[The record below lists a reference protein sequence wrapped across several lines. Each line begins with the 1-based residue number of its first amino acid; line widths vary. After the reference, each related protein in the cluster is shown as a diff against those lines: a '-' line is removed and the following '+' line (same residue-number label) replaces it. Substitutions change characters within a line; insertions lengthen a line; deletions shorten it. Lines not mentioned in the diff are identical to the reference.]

1 MKNLEIIG
9 AASEAD
15 SAIAEMEMEVDS
27 PAISAEALKQNI
39 PEKVSDEKADIAAE
53 VVTNGVESAETNRGI
68 SSVAD
73 IKVDSD
79 EKVGDACS
87 TGEKSVEEKSKDS
100 KSSDPSELNGDLT
113 DEIATDEVDTSKVC
127 NGAILNGDVTLE
139 NVDKD
144 KPVPVLSNGD
154 LNAAEPVGEKESK
167 LESNEGIAAC
177 EIVKPSNLG
186 GPDSSLNKNNN
197 AHKVDDIKDTDE
209 DVFKMPNSIEE
220 LLDEEVLKDDAS
232 DIPGGI
238 DRDEVFNEM
247 DTSTEDLVEEMEVE
261 LSKAGEESKHKNE
274 NGSSELDKPDPNK
287 DDNSVNGMETS
298 DGEKMI
304 SQDKVDGNNEDAK
317 DTKDNL
323 GNKDVINPFVDETS
337 PESDEDLLKEAE
349 KKKNLSSKEEEEK
362 KPSQISLVSVDGSDE
377 ENSDDDLDINAGL
390 DKCFSALEK
399 EISKDETSEAS
410 SPSAVNNMEK
420 KPEEAKKDKTVY
432 VDDSSRET
440 MDASRDAS
448 NVPSEAE
455 EGGNEADD
463 EDDKERMS
471 VEPEPEEPVD
481 LDQAL
486 GELEMIEKT
495 TKRILD
501 DESESL
507 KRPNEETTEPV
518 SKKVRVDE
526 SLEETVEV
534 VEAIKKKKLKKE
546 LKKMSRNDLEDLIA
560 NKMVEVMTN
569 KSEIGKLRHQCDS
582 FQETVEK
589 WKRRAQALSKQCTDL
604 STVMR
609 KYITDSKNRPR
620 DKVAPVRITRSVGLQ
635 VMTPDQRRLQQQRQN
650 MNRMNRT
657 QDKAVAPGAVQQS
670 TPAKTIVNSVN
681 SLKQQQTNG
690 LDKVATPQLPRT
702 VGGTTISPAKTTTTP
717 IRTSGSVTI
726 TQTKTPSTTPKPV
739 IDVVDLSDDEST
751 PAPPPPP
758 KPAPQPVRQ
767 LPTGLVRSSGPRQQG
782 QQFIMQGN
790 QLYPVRQG
798 MARQN
803 MPGHRPM
810 MGSRPRAQMRSV
822 HPAPLPPMP
831 NPQPNSPNWKLLPPR
846 PALKIS
852 RVANGIVL
860 SWNMNLNLATHATI
874 ASYQLYAYQ
883 ESAMQRPD
891 SSLWK
896 KVGDVKA
903 LPLPMACTLTQFT
916 RGNKYHFAVRAMDG
930 HSRVGQFSDP
940 NSIVLN

>member
-1 MKNLEIIG
+1 MKNLEILG
-9 AASEAD
+9 SVSED
-15 SAIAEMEMEVDS
+15 SAIAEMEVLTPIIPGKEKAESTIDAKEQNGVVLSESFKDKEPESDIKSDSKVKISEEKENKDGVDLEDSESSKVNRKSTVEENSSVEANSKIVNGGDEECNGDASEDVSVDKSEEVSKDKTLNGDIEEDESVNDKQVKEDIVDVKDS
-27 PAISAEALKQNI
+27 ESKPDEAAEN
-39 PEKVSDEKADIAAE
+39 PDSSPFKVSDNAQE
-53 VVTNGVESAETNRGI
+53 
-68 SSVAD
+68 
-73 IKVDSD
+73 DSD
-79 EKVGDACS
+79 INGK
-87 TGEKSVEEKSKDS
+87 EE
-100 KSSDPSELNGDLT
+100 
-113 DEIATDEVDTSKVC
+113 
-127 NGAILNGDVTLE
+127 
-139 NVDKD
+139 
-144 KPVPVLSNGD
+144 
-154 LNAAEPVGEKESK
+154 
-167 LESNEGIAAC
+167 
-177 EIVKPSNLG
+177 
-186 GPDSSLNKNNN
+186 
-197 AHKVDDIKDTDE
+197 
-209 DVFKMPNSIEE
+209 VFKMPNTIEE
-220 LLDEEVLKDDAS
+220 LLDEEVLKDDS
-232 DIPGGI
+232 EVPEI
-238 DRDEVFNEM
+238 DRDEVFNEIETAKK
-247 DTSTEDLVEEMEVE
+247 DTAEEMEVDRSSVTE
-261 LSKAGEESKHKNE
+261 VSMKKDEVSEESKFDKNE
-274 NGSSELDKPDPNK
+274 PKP
-287 DDNSVNGMETS
+287 SGVEAMETS
-298 DGEKMI
+298 DTEKLM
-304 SQDKVDGNNEDAK
+304 SEEKVGADEDSK
-317 DTKDNL
+317 DPADNAS
-323 GNKDVINPFVDETS
+323 KEVINPFVDETS
-337 PESDEDLLKEAE
+337 PESDDDVVKEGE
-349 KKKNLSSKEEEEK
+349 KKEEVESNEKEN
-362 KPSQISLVSVDGSDE
+362 PSQISLESVDQGASEE

-399 EISKDETSEAS
+399 EISKDEPPAAS
-410 SPSAVNNMEK
+410 TPSTVNNL
-420 KPEEAKKDKTVY
+420 AKKLEETKKDSVKAID
-432 VDDSSRET
+432 VDDSSR
-440 MDASRDAS
+440 DVS

-463 EDDKERMS
+463 EGERMGD
-471 VEPEPEEPVD
+471 PEVPEEPVD

-495 TKRILD
+495 TRRILD

-507 KRPNEETTEPV
+507 KRPSEETTEPA
-518 SKKVRVDE
+518 SKKVKIDE
-526 SLEETVEV
+526 SLEETVEAV
-534 VEAIKKKKLKKE
+534 KKKKMKKE
-546 LKKMSRNDLEDLIA
+546 LKKMSRNDLEDMIA

-582 FQETVEK
+582 FQESVEK

-609 KYITDSKNRPR
+609 KYITDSKSRPR

-650 MNRMNRT
+650 QNRSRT
-657 QDKAVAPGAVQQS
+657 QDKAVAPGAVQKA
-670 TPAKTIVNSVN
+670 TPAKTPVSNGTA
-681 SLKQQQTNG
+681 KHTNG
-690 LDKVATPQLPRT
+690 LANTTTPQLPRT
-702 VGGTTISPAKTTTTP
+702 VGGTTISPAKTTATP
-717 IRTSGSVTI
+717 IRNTGSVTI
-726 TQTKTPSTTPKPV
+726 TQTKNPSTTSSTPKPV
-739 IDVVDLSDDEST
+739 IDIVDLSDDEST
-751 PAPPPPP
+751 PTPPPP

-767 LPTGLVRSSGPRQQG
+767 VPSGLVRSSGPRQQG

-790 QLYPVRQG
+790 QLYPVRQQQGG

-803 MPGHRPM
+803 MQGHRPM
-810 MGSRPRAQMRSV
+810 MGNRPRAQMRSV

-852 RVANGIVL
+852 RVNNGIVL

>member
-1 MKNLEIIG
+1 MKNLEILG
-9 AASEAD
+9 SVSED
-15 SAIAEMEMEVDS
+15 SAIAEMEVLAPII
-27 PAISAEALKQNI
+27 PAK
-39 PEKVSDEKADIAAE
+39 EKAESTFDAKE
-53 VVTNGVESAETNRGI
+53 QNGVELSESI
-68 SSVAD
+68 KDKEPESVTKTDSKA
-73 IKVDSD
+73 KVSE
-79 EKVGDACS
+79 EKVEKDEVNLEGSESTKSSEVNGKS
-87 TGEKSVEEKSKDS
+87 TGEENSSVEANSKIVNGGEECNGDAPEDVSVDKSEEVESKDKTFNGDIKEDESLNNKQGKVETVDVKDSES
-100 KSSDPSELNGDLT
+100 KSDESPDKLNSSPD
-113 DEIATDEVDTSKVC
+113 KV
-127 NGAILNGDVTLE
+127 ID
-139 NVDKD
+139 
-144 KPVPVLSNGD
+144 
-154 LNAAEPVGEKESK
+154 NAQEKLDINEKE
-167 LESNEGIAAC
+167 E
-177 EIVKPSNLG
+177 
-186 GPDSSLNKNNN
+186 
-197 AHKVDDIKDTDE
+197 
-209 DVFKMPNSIEE
+209 VFKMPNTIEE
-220 LLDEEVLKDDAS
+220 LLDEEVLKDDS
-232 DIPGGI
+232 EIPEI
-238 DRDEVFNEM
+238 DRDEVFNEI
-247 DTSTEDLVEEMEVE
+247 DTAKKDTVVEMEVE
-261 LSKAGEESKHKNE
+261 SSNLTEESKKTDEVSEKTKSDE
-274 NGSSELDKPDPNK
+274 NQPKP
-287 DDNSVNGMETS
+287 SGVEAMETS
-298 DGEKMI
+298 DTEKLM
-304 SQDKVDGNNEDAK
+304 SEDKVDVDENSK
-317 DTKDNL
+317 DPADNAS
-323 GNKDVINPFVDETS
+323 KEVINPFVDETS
-337 PESDEDLLKEAE
+337 PESDDDLVKEGE
-349 KKKNLSSKEEEEK
+349 KKGEINSNEKEN
-362 KPSQISLVSVDGSDE
+362 PSQISLESVDQGASEE

-399 EISKDETSEAS
+399 EISKDETPATSTP
-410 SPSAVNNMEK
+410 PSVNNL
-420 KPEEAKKDKTVY
+420 AKKLEETKKVKVKTID
-432 VDDSSRET
+432 VDDSSR
-440 MDASRDAS
+440 DVS

-463 EDDKERMS
+463 EGERMG
-471 VEPEPEEPVD
+471 EPEVPEEPVD

-495 TKRILD
+495 TRRILD

-507 KRPNEETTEPV
+507 KRPSEETTE
-518 SKKVRVDE
+518 SANKKVKIDE
-526 SLEETVEV
+526 SLEETVEAV
-534 VEAIKKKKLKKE
+534 KKKKMKKE
-546 LKKMSRNDLEDLIA
+546 LKKMSRNDLEDMIA

-582 FQETVEK
+582 FQESVEK

-609 KYITDSKNRPR
+609 KYITDSKSRPR

-650 MNRMNRT
+650 QNRSRT
-657 QDKAVAPGAVQQS
+657 QDKAVAPGAVQKS
-670 TPAKTIVNSVN
+670 TPAKTPISNGTV
-681 SLKQQQTNG
+681 KHTNG
-690 LDKVATPQLPRT
+690 LANTTAPQLPRT
-702 VGGTTISPAKTTTTP
+702 VGGTTISPAKTTATP
-717 IRTSGSVTI
+717 IRNTGSVTI
-726 TQTKTPSTTPKPV
+726 TQTKNPSTTSSTPKPV
-739 IDVVDLSDDEST
+739 IDIVDLSDDEST
-751 PAPPPPP
+751 PAPPPP

-767 LPTGLVRSSGPRQQG
+767 VPSGLVRSSGPRQQG

-790 QLYPVRQG
+790 QLYPVRQQQQGG

-803 MPGHRPM
+803 MQGHRPM

-852 RVANGIVL
+852 RVNNGIVL

>member
-1 MKNLEIIG
+1 MKNLEKIG
-9 AASEAD
+9 SVSED
-15 SAIAEMEMEVDS
+15 NAIADEMEVLAPIAPS
-27 PAISAEALKQNI
+27 KEKEACAIE
-39 PEKVSDEKADIAAE
+39 
-53 VVTNGVESAETNRGI
+53 NGVTIPIAKEKKDENGSNK
-68 SSVAD
+68 AD
-73 IKVDSD
+73 IKVMK
-79 EKVGDACS
+79 EKEA
-87 TGEKSVEEKSKDS
+87 VEDISSESSESKDING
-100 KSSDPSELNGDLT
+100 KTSESVSASNNEECNGEATKATLLAESEKIELVAETFNGD
-113 DEIATDEVDTSKVC
+113 I
-127 NGAILNGDVTLE
+127 NGEDSA
-139 NVDKD
+139 VDKQV
-144 KPVPVLSNGD
+144 KEQSED
-154 LNAAEPVGEKESK
+154 LIDSSTIETAEPEAQISSPDNVENAQADVNQIESK
-167 LESNEGIAAC
+167 KEE
-177 EIVKPSNLG
+177 
-186 GPDSSLNKNNN
+186 
-197 AHKVDDIKDTDE
+197 
-209 DVFKMPNSIEE
+209 VFKMPNTIEE
-220 LLDEEVLKDDAS
+220 LLDEEVLKDDS
-232 DIPGGI
+232 SGVPELDL
-238 DRDEVFNEM
+238 DEVF
-247 DTSTEDLVEEMEVE
+247 TENDIAKKTDEAEEMEMECSKSTEELVKADQNLVDHQNSDLTIKKSGVDEAMEVVDAEKLSEENVE
-261 LSKAGEESKHKNE
+261 VDSESK
-274 NGSSELDKPDPNK
+274 DPN
-287 DDNSVNGMETS
+287 
-298 DGEKMI
+298 
-304 SQDKVDGNNEDAK
+304 
-317 DTKDNL
+317 
-323 GNKDVINPFVDETS
+323 VINPFVDETS
-337 PESDEDLLKEAE
+337 PESDEDAVKEAE
-349 KKKNLSSKEEEEK
+349 KKNDVKSEK
-362 KPSQISLVSVDGSDE
+362 DNPSQISLESVDQVGSE
-377 ENSDDDLDINAGL
+377 EDNSDDDLDINAGL

-399 EISKDETSEAS
+399 EISKDEAPIAPKSV
-410 SPSAVNNMEK
+410 AVLEDN
-420 KPEEAKKDKTVY
+420 
-432 VDDSSRET
+432 SSR
-440 MDASRDAS
+440 DVS

-463 EDDKERMS
+463 EGDRMC
-471 VEPEPEEPVD
+471 EPVVPEEPVD

-495 TKRILD
+495 TRRILD
-501 DESESL
+501 DDSESL
-507 KRPNEETTEPV
+507 KRPSEEPTEPV
-518 SKKVRVDE
+518 CKKVKIDE

-534 VEAIKKKKLKKE
+534 VKKKKLKKG

-582 FQETVEK
+582 FQESVEK

-609 KYITDSKNRPR
+609 KYITDSKSRPR

-650 MNRMNRT
+650 MNRNRA
-657 QDKAVAPGAVQQS
+657 QDKAVAPGAVQKS
-670 TPAKTIVNSVN
+670 APAKTPVSNGSVKH
-681 SLKQQQTNG
+681 SNG
-690 LDKVATPQLPRT
+690 LANTTAPQLPRT
-702 VGGTTISPAKTTTTP
+702 VGGTTISPAKSVTP
-717 IRTSGSVTI
+717 LRNTGSVTI
-726 TQTKTPSTTPKPV
+726 TQTKTPSTSTTPKPV
-739 IDVVDLSDDEST
+739 IDIVDLSDDEST
-751 PAPPPPP
+751 PAPPPP

-767 LPTGLVRSSGPRQQG
+767 GPSSMVRSSGPRQQG

-790 QLYPVRQG
+790 QLYPVRQQG

-803 MPGHRPM
+803 MQGNRPM

-852 RVANGIVL
+852 KVNNGIVL

-891 SSLWK
+891 PSLWK

>member
-1 MKNLEIIG
+1 MKNLEKLG
-9 AASEAD
+9 AASETD
-15 SAIAEMEMEVDS
+15 SAIAEMEVDTPS
-27 PAISAEALKQNI
+27 IAEETPKKQNTS
-39 PEKVSDEKADIAAE
+39 ETASEEKAETAIGAE
-53 VVTNGVESAETNRGI
+53 INGIKTAETI
-68 SSVAD
+68 ESKIIEADVSTDSSD
-73 IKVDSD
+73 KVNSD
-79 EKVGDACS
+79 TNLIED
-87 TGEKSVEEKSKDS
+87 
-100 KSSDPSELNGDLT
+100 KSSEDKCKESESSELNGSHSG
-113 DEIATDEVDTSKVC
+113 DENSLEVDTKCEDTSKQV
-127 NGAILNGDVTLE
+127 NGAILNGEALEHTDKETLDQKNDGE
-139 NVDKD
+139 
-144 KPVPVLSNGD
+144 
-154 LNAAEPVGEKESK
+154 LNGEKK
-167 LESNEGIAAC
+167 NEG
-177 EIVKPSNLG
+177 EIVAITEDKKDNIDSCNGVEASESLKPAEADEQ
-186 GPDSSLNKNNN
+186 DSSLKEANENTQEEVDLKKN
-197 AHKVDDIKDTDE
+197 E
-209 DVFKMPNSIEE
+209 EEVFKMPNSIEE
-220 LLDEEVLKDDAS
+220 LLDEEVLKDDLS
-232 DIPGGI
+232 EVPEI
-238 DRDEVFNEM
+238 DRDEVFNDT
-247 DTSTEDLVEEMEVE
+247 DTSKGDTEDMEVE
-261 LSKAGEESKHKNE
+261 LTTSKTSEDVKPVDENVGTDGEKDAA
-274 NGSSELDKPDPNK
+274 SEEKT
-287 DDNSVNGMETS
+287 SVVAMETS
-298 DGEKMI
+298 DTEKLMSDNKI
-304 SQDKVDGNNEDAK
+304 ETNEEDVK
-317 DTKDNL
+317 DPKDNN
-323 GNKDVINPFVDETS
+323 GNKDAINPFVDETS
-337 PESDEDLLKEAE
+337 PESDDDPVKEAE
-349 KKKNLSSKEEEEK
+349 KKKDAVSKEEE
-362 KPSQISLVSVDGSDE
+362 KPAQISLESVEQGSE
-377 ENSDDDLDINAGL
+377 EDNSDDDLDINAGL

-399 EISKDETSEAS
+399 EISKDESS
-410 SPSAVNNMEK
+410 GVPSPSAANNLEK

-440 MDASRDAS
+440 MDAS

-463 EDDKERMS
+463 EEDKERMS
-471 VEPEPEEPVD
+471 IEPEEPVD

-495 TKRILD
+495 TRRILD

-507 KRPNEETTEPV
+507 KRPNEESLEPV
-518 SKKVRVDE
+518 SKKVKVDE
-526 SLEETVEV
+526 SLEETVQ
-534 VEAIKKKKLKKE
+534 AIKKKKLKKE

-650 MNRMNRT
+650 MNRLNRS
-657 QDKAVAPGAVQQS
+657 QDKAVAPGAVQQN
-670 TPAKTIVNSVN
+670 TPAKTTVSNVNMQ
-681 SLKQQQTNG
+681 KQSNG
-690 LDKVATPQLPRT
+690 FSKAVSPQLPRT
-702 VGGTTISPAKTTTTP
+702 VGGTTISPAKTTATP
-717 IRTSGSVTI
+717 IRSTGSVTI
-726 TQTKTPSTTPKPV
+726 TQTKTPASNSTPKPV

-751 PAPPPPP
+751 PAPPPP

-767 LPTGLVRSSGPRQQG
+767 VPSGLVRSSGPRQQG

-810 MGSRPRAQMRSV
+810 MGNRPRAQMRAV

>member
-1 MKNLEIIG
+1 VNTE
-9 AASEAD
+9 
-15 SAIAEMEMEVDS
+15 
-27 PAISAEALKQNI
+27 
-39 PEKVSDEKADIAAE
+39 
-53 VVTNGVESAETNRGI
+53 ET
-68 SSVAD
+68 
-73 IKVDSD
+73 
-79 EKVGDACS
+79 
-87 TGEKSVEEKSKDS
+87 EENN
-100 KSSDPSELNGDLT
+100 E
-113 DEIATDEVDTSKVC
+113 TS
-127 NGAILNGDVTLE
+127 I
-139 NVDKD
+139 
-144 KPVPVLSNGD
+144 
-154 LNAAEPVGEKESK
+154 
-167 LESNEGIAAC
+167 
-177 EIVKPSNLG
+177 
-186 GPDSSLNKNNN
+186 
-197 AHKVDDIKDTDE
+197 IKD
-209 DVFKMPNSIEE
+209 
-220 LLDEEVLKDDAS
+220 
-232 DIPGGI
+232 
-238 DRDEVFNEM
+238 R
-247 DTSTEDLVEEMEVE
+247 TS
-261 LSKAGEESKHKNE
+261 
-274 NGSSELDKPDPNK
+274 
-287 DDNSVNGMETS
+287 
-298 DGEKMI
+298 
-304 SQDKVDGNNEDAK
+304 
-317 DTKDNL
+317 
-323 GNKDVINPFVDETS
+323 PFVDETS
-337 PESDEDLLKEAE
+337 PESDEDLSKSLE
-349 KKKNLSSKEEEEK
+349 KNQNQNPSNTEEEN
-362 KPSQISLVSVDGSDE
+362 KPSQISLETIEQGSD

-399 EISKDETSEAS
+399 EISKDDSIAMPNHS
-410 SPSAVNNMEK
+410 NSVVNNLAK
-420 KPEEAKKDKTVY
+420 KPEETKKENVKSLD

-440 MDASRDAS
+440 MDAS

-471 VEPEPEEPVD
+471 VEPEVEEPVD

-486 GELEMIEKT
+486 GELEQIEKT
-495 TKRILD
+495 TRRILD

-507 KRPNEETTEPV
+507 KRPSEESSE
-518 SKKVRVDE
+518 SACKKVKVDQ
-526 SLEETVEV
+526 SLEETAT
-534 VEAIKKKKLKKE
+534 AIKKKKLKKE
-546 LKKMSRNDLEDLIA
+546 LKRMSRNDLEDLIA

-650 MNRMNRT
+650 MNRLNR
-657 QDKAVAPGAVQQS
+657 DKAVAPGAVQQS
-670 TPAKTIVNSVN
+670 SPAKTSANTSVN
-681 SLKQQQTNG
+681 SHKQTNG
-690 LDKVATPQLPRT
+690 TTKTASPQLPRT
-702 VGGTTISPAKTTTTP
+702 VGGTTISPAKAGTP
-717 IRTSGSVTI
+717 LRNNGSVTI
-726 TQTKTPSTTPKPV
+726 TQTKTPTPNSTPKPV
-739 IDVVDLSDDEST
+739 IDVVDLSDDESAPT
-751 PAPPPPP
+751 PPPPAP
-758 KPAPQPVRQ
+758 KPNPAPARQ
-767 LPTGLVRSSGPRQQG
+767 VSNNLVRSGGPRQQG

-790 QLYPVRQG
+790 QLYPVRQN

-803 MPGHRPM
+803 NLTGHRPM
-810 MGSRPRAQMRSV
+810 MGSRPRAQMRTV

-860 SWNMNLNLATHATI
+860 SWNMNLNLTTHATI

>member
-1 MKNLEIIG
+1 
-9 AASEAD
+9 
-15 SAIAEMEMEVDS
+15 
-27 PAISAEALKQNI
+27 
-39 PEKVSDEKADIAAE
+39 
-53 VVTNGVESAETNRGI
+53 
-68 SSVAD
+68 
-73 IKVDSD
+73 
-79 EKVGDACS
+79 
-87 TGEKSVEEKSKDS
+87 
-100 KSSDPSELNGDLT
+100 
-113 DEIATDEVDTSKVC
+113 
-127 NGAILNGDVTLE
+127 
-139 NVDKD
+139 
-144 KPVPVLSNGD
+144 
-154 LNAAEPVGEKESK
+154 
-167 LESNEGIAAC
+167 
-177 EIVKPSNLG
+177 
-186 GPDSSLNKNNN
+186 
-197 AHKVDDIKDTDE
+197 
-209 DVFKMPNSIEE
+209 MPNSIEE
-220 LLDEEVLKDDAS
+220 LLDEEVLKDDLS
-232 DIPGGI
+232 EVPEI
-238 DRDEVFNEM
+238 DRDEVFNDT
-247 DTSTEDLVEEMEVE
+247 DTSKGDTEDMEVE
-261 LSKAGEESKHKNE
+261 LTTSKTSEDVKPVDENVGTVGEKDAA
-274 NGSSELDKPDPNK
+274 SEEKT
-287 DDNSVNGMETS
+287 SVVAMETS
-298 DGEKMI
+298 DTEKLMSDNKI
-304 SQDKVDGNNEDAK
+304 ETNEEDVK
-317 DTKDNL
+317 DPKDNN

-337 PESDEDLLKEAE
+337 PESDDDPVKEAE
-349 KKKNLSSKEEEEK
+349 KKKDAVSKEEE
-362 KPSQISLVSVDGSDE
+362 KPAQISLESVEQGSE
-377 ENSDDDLDINAGL
+377 EDNSDDDLDINAGL

-399 EISKDETSEAS
+399 EISKDESS
-410 SPSAVNNMEK
+410 GVPSPSAANNLEK

-440 MDASRDAS
+440 MDAS

-463 EDDKERMS
+463 EEDKERMS
-471 VEPEPEEPVD
+471 IEPEEPVD

-495 TKRILD
+495 TRRILD

-507 KRPNEETTEPV
+507 KRPNEESLEPV
-518 SKKVRVDE
+518 SKKVKVDE
-526 SLEETVEV
+526 SLEETVQ
-534 VEAIKKKKLKKE
+534 AIKKKKLKKE

-650 MNRMNRT
+650 MNRLNRS
-657 QDKAVAPGAVQQS
+657 QDKAVAPGAVQQN
-670 TPAKTIVNSVN
+670 TPAKTTVSNVNMQ
-681 SLKQQQTNG
+681 KQSNG
-690 LDKVATPQLPRT
+690 FSKAVSPQLPRT
-702 VGGTTISPAKTTTTP
+702 VGGTTISPAKTTATP
-717 IRTSGSVTI
+717 IRSTGSVTI
-726 TQTKTPSTTPKPV
+726 TQTKTPASNSTPKPV

-751 PAPPPPP
+751 PAPPPP

-767 LPTGLVRSSGPRQQG
+767 VPSGLVRSSGPRQQG

-810 MGSRPRAQMRSV
+810 MGNRPRAQMRAV

>member
-1 MKNLEIIG
+1 MKNLENLG
-9 AASEAD
+9 AAPETATGV
-15 SAIAEMEMEVDS
+15 AEMELEMASPSPFSEILKKNISEEIASEDQFVKAVDASDSNGVDSSVTVTSKIIDTEVEVDETAS
-27 PAISAEALKQNI
+27 
-39 PEKVSDEKADIAAE
+39 VSQDIE
-53 VVTNGVESAETNRGI
+53 
-68 SSVAD
+68 
-73 IKVDSD
+73 
-79 EKVGDACS
+79 
-87 TGEKSVEEKSKDS
+87 EEK
-100 KSSDPSELNGDLT
+100 KSEPSELNGVSEDKLNIINK
-113 DEIATDEVDTSKVC
+113 DSIKEK
-127 NGAILNGDVTLE
+127 NGEILNDVSESLE
-139 NVDKD
+139 RSV
-144 KPVPVLSNGD
+144 
-154 LNAAEPVGEKESK
+154 
-167 LESNEGIAAC
+167 
-177 EIVKPSNLG
+177 
-186 GPDSSLNKNNN
+186 LNKPEQKTEEVSDGN
-197 AHKVDDIKDTDE
+197 KDE
-209 DVFKMPNSIEE
+209 DTEVNNCDGNTNSDNINPDANSSPDKVNDNTQEVEQKDNNDAFKMPNSIEE
-220 LLDEEVLKDDAS
+220 LLDEEVLKDDPS
-232 DIPGGI
+232 DFHDGVDREGI
-238 DRDEVFNEM
+238 FNDL
-247 DTSTEDLVEEMEVE
+247 DTSKEDSVEDMEVE
-261 LSKAGEESKHKNE
+261 LSKVSEANKPAEEKASAELEITESKSNGELSVAVAMEVSDTEKLMSEDKCETNKEESEE
-274 NGSSELDKPDPNK
+274 NQESN
-287 DDNSVNGMETS
+287 
-298 DGEKMI
+298 
-304 SQDKVDGNNEDAK
+304 
-317 DTKDNL
+317 
-323 GNKDVINPFVDETS
+323 GNKDIISPFVDETS
-337 PESDEDLLKEAE
+337 PESDDDLLKGAE
-349 KKKNLSSKEEEEK
+349 KKNSPISTEEDE
-362 KPSQISLVSVDGSDE
+362 KPSQISLETLEQGSDE

-399 EISKDETSEAS
+399 EISKDDVLDAPKTSNS
-410 SPSAVNNMEK
+410 LVKNLVK
-420 KPEEAKKDKTVY
+420 IPEEIKKDIVKTID

-440 MDASRDAS
+440 MDVS

-471 VEPEPEEPVD
+471 VEFEAEEPVD

-486 GELEMIEKT
+486 GELEQIEKT
-495 TKRILD
+495 TRRILD

-507 KRPNEETTEPV
+507 KRPSEESSEPA
-518 SKKVRVDE
+518 SKKVKVDQ
-526 SLEETVEV
+526 SLEETVE
-534 VEAIKKKKLKKE
+534 ALKKKKLKKE
-546 LKKMSRNDLEDLIA
+546 LKRMSRNDLEDLIA

-650 MNRMNRT
+650 MNRLNRT

-670 TPAKTIVNSVN
+670 TPAKTAVNNVNSHKL
-681 SLKQQQTNG
+681 SNG
-690 LDKVATPQLPRT
+690 LTKTASPQLPRT
-702 VGGTTISPAKTTTTP
+702 VGGTTISPAKAGTP
-717 IRTSGSVTI
+717 LRNNGSVTI
-726 TQTKTPSTTPKPV
+726 TQTKTPTPSSTPKPV

-751 PAPPPPP
+751 PVPPPP
-758 KPAPQPVRQ
+758 KPAPAPVRQ
-767 LPTGLVRSSGPRQQG
+767 VSNNLVRSGGPRQQG

-790 QLYPVRQG
+790 QLYPVRQN
-798 MARQN
+798 MARQL
-803 MPGHRPM
+803 PGHRPM
-810 MGSRPRAQMRSV
+810 MGSRPRAQMRTV